1 MPEKWRVG
9 IEKVLKGGQRVAGP
23 KFRGESKH
31 GAFQCGANTRQILQ
45 RERFYAYIY
54 DLREK

>member
-1 MPEKWRVG
+1 MQEKWRVG

-31 GAFQCGANTRQILQ
+31 GAFQCGANTRQVLQ
-45 RERFYAYIY
+45 RERFYAFIY
-54 DLREK
+54 TI